1 MDVYNFISKLHL
13 LTVMKPESRCPT
25 VQDRKTKIFF
35 IKQSEISPDRP
46 LKICRGIF
54 AAGTGIRS
62 RAPVLR
68 VNFLMGI
75 HLSDISFLIIEG
87 KIFLPLY
94 KTLRK
99 RAYYHHG
106 RGYIAENAQNR
117 KDIINMKY
125 LVLFTVIV
133 LFLCTVGGV
142 MPALADFAI
151 YENTV
156 RLHVLAASDDAHD
169 QEVKL
174 LVRDAVLREM
184 EMILADAKTYDDAN
198 AILCEN
204 LDRIRLVCNATLV
217 SLGEDARVTVL
228 FSKENYPT
236 RHYESMSLPAGV
248 YQSLQIRIGE
258 GKGQNFWCVLYPA
271 LCEGPAKTE
280 AILQKTGFTP
290 DQIDIL
296 TDGES
301 PKYKIKFKIL
311 EFFGENF
318 PSNTR

>member
-1 MDVYNFISKLHL
+1 
-13 LTVMKPESRCPT
+13 
-25 VQDRKTKIFF
+25 
-35 IKQSEISPDRP
+35 
-46 LKICRGIF
+46 
-54 AAGTGIRS
+54 
-62 RAPVLR
+62 
-68 VNFLMGI
+68 MGHTTSI
-75 HLSDISFLIIEG
+75 
-87 KIFLPLY
+87 
-94 KTLRK
+94 
-99 RAYYHHG
+99 G

-184 EMILADAKTYDDAN
+184 EVLLADATTYDEAY

-318 PSNTR
+318 SSNTR